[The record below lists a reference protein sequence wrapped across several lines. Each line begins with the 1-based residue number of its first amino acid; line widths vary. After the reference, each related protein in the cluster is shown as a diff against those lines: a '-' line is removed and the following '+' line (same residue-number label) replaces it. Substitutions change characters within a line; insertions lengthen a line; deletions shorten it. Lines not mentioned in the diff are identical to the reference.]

1 MLKKKKKSKDNEET
15 DDGNKSDAKEKKK
28 KRKIRLDMH
37 LEQLFLDSKDAYVWI
52 YDPTPWYY
60 WVGGTA
66 IVLIT
71 IAVCL
76 FPLWPPWMRLGVHYL
91 SIAAA
96 GFLVFIILLA
106 IVKYIIFAILFAL
119 SAGKLKFWIFPN
131 LTEDV
136 GFLESFMPVY
146 DYTYTGGS
154 KSKAKDSDDE
164 ESDDDCPEDE
174 KNEEADQSESDDSTS
189 KKSSV
194 AGKDFELV
202 DKNDTDA

>member
-1 MLKKKKKSKDNEET
+1 MIYYC
-15 DDGNKSDAKEKKK
+15 A
-28 KRKIRLDMH
+28 
-37 LEQLFLDSKDAYVWI
+37 LEI
-52 YDPTPWYY
+52 
-60 WVGGTA
+60 
-66 IVLIT
+66 IIT
-71 IAVCL
+71 IIAL
-76 FPLWPPWMRLGVHYL
+76 NFSL
-91 SIAAA
+91 SAAA
-96 GFLVFIILLA
+96 GFLVFIIALA

-136 GFLESFMPVY
+136 GFFESFMPVY
-146 DYTYTGGS
+146 DYTYIGGD
-154 KSKAKDSDDE
+154 KKKKAKDSDDE
-164 ESDDDCPEDE
+164 ESDDEEDDRQVDE